1 MKKPIRKAAAFIL
14 LAAITAGLATGC
26 GGSKAASNMVA
37 ETTAAAAM
45 DYARNEGSAYQVP
58 GVNAEMA
65 ENPAMEAEAA
75 GLTSTNTV
83 QPVASNRKLIRNVN
97 LSVETTSFDTL
108 TANLTAAVTG
118 FGGYVEQSDIS
129 GNSVSSSYSGNR
141 YAYLTVRVPSDK
153 LDIFITQVEEQ
164 GNITNKSETTQDV
177 TLQYSDIESRKKSL
191 TIEQDRIWAL
201 LEKADTLEAVIALES
216 RLSEIRYQLES
227 FESQLRTYDNQ
238 VDYSTVYISISEVK
252 VFTPTTP
259 DSVMTRIQKG
269 FTRNLNNVANGL
281 VDFFVWLVSSLPVLI
296 LLAIIAA
303 LAFLLVRFVNRRR
316 PRREKRPKR
325 YDEESFWHRKPSVQ
339 TKNQPV
345 PPAPPTQPMN
355 SPSPQT
361 VTKAEADI
369 TAQADRK
376 EQALNAPQTKEQQDQ
391 QNKQS
396 QQ

>member
-1 MKKPIRKAAAFIL
+1 MEKSIKKAVVFIL
-14 LAAITAGLATGC
+14 LATITAGLATGC

-37 ETTAAAAM
+37 ETTAAAM

-58 GVNAEMA
+58 GVNAKMA
-65 ENPAMEAEAA
+65 ENPAMESEAA

-108 TANLTAAVTG
+108 ISNLAAAVTG

-129 GNSVSSSYSGNR
+129 GNSVSSSYSQNR

-153 LDIFITQVEEQ
+153 LDIFITQIEEQ

-191 TIEQDRIWAL
+191 AIEQDRIWAL
-201 LEKADTLEAVIALES
+201 LEKADTLEAVIALEA

-296 LLAIIAA
+296 LLALIAA

-316 PRREKRPKR
+316 PRREKQAKR

-345 PPAPPTQPMN
+345 PPAPPTQPMK

-361 VTKAEADI
+361 VTKAEADR

-376 EQALNAPQTKEQQDQ
+376 EQAPNAPQTKEQQDQ